1 MSTRSISRDGREY
14 CMSYIPN
21 TPEDQEAML
30 TTLGLP
36 SLEALLSPVPENV
49 RLRRPL
55 DLPPAL
61 SEPDLKR
68 VLASM
73 AAKNKN
79 LDTTISF
86 LGAGTYDHA
95 IPSVVPHLQRR
106 SEFVTSYTPYQPEV
120 SQGMLQAIYEFQT
133 MVCQITGLDIANA
146 SLYDGATAV
155 VEAVLLALGPGG
167 RGEVEVSRSK
177 RCRYAMVSPRS
188 RIWTRQ

>member
-1 MSTRSISRDGREY
+1 
-14 CMSYIPN
+14 MSYIPN
-21 TPEDQEAML
+21 TAEDQEAML
-30 TTLGLP
+30 AVLGLP

-49 RLRRPL
+49 RLRRSL
-55 DLPPAL
+55 NLPPAL

-167 RGEVEVSRSK
+167 RGEVVVHAQAFDGLRD
-177 RCRYAMVSPRS
+177 V
-188 RIWTRQ
+188 T